1 MLRRISGKRKDKTI
15 KYLVTDSDTITNK
28 TDIAETLATS
38 FAAKS
43 SPDHYQEK
51 FRKIRDKEKENTL
64 DFESDNEEKYN
75 VDFSKRELVKSIA
88 QATDSATGPDE
99 IHYQFLKHL
108 PDVSLDLLL
117 LLLNDLWQSQD
128 FPDGWREAT
137 VIPIPKP
144 GKDRTDP
151 NNYRP
156 IAMTSCLC
164 KIMERMINHR
174 LTWFLQDN
182 NIITKYQ
189 CGFQKGKSTTDHLVR
204 LETYIRQGFVKNQHT
219 VGVFFYLEKAYDTTW
234 KGGIMKDLHEMGLKG
249 RLPLFIDNFLKGRKF
264 KVRLDNTHSSLNPQ
278 EEGVPQG
285 SILSPTLFTVKINS
299 IIDSLPDNIEK
310 SLYVDDLAVYC
321 QSSNMA
327 IIERRLQGCLDKLVT
342 CADENGFKFSPTKT
356 LCVHFCKKNDLQPEP
371 DLKLYGQQL
380 PVEEQVKF
388 LGLFFDK
395 KLSFTP
401 HIKYMKDKC
410 RKALQLLRVISSKDW
425 GGDQTTLLRIY
436 RSHIRSKLDYGCIFY
451 GLARRSYLAV
461 LDPIANQGL
470 RLCSGAF
477 RTSPI
482 ESLQVETGE
491 PSLETRQLKL
501 SLQYYMKMK
510 ANPENPAYS
519 CVVNPEYKRLFHN
532 KPGTIPTLGIRLQP
546 HLEDMEVELDAISV
560 VRPPEF
566 SCRINDEASICTA
579 ELLAIE
585 AAIEYIWDSN
595 DEEFMII
602 TDSLSSLQ
610 ALKSKKFNNPIVSNI
625 LHMCHYLSGHKDIIF
640 CWLPSHIGIQG
651 NERADVLAKAALDE
665 TKQFYYIP
673 YTDFKYNISVY
684 LDDILQGEWNINVTS
699 KLFEVQPIIKRSFT
713 PMERRR
719 DDVVLCRARIGH
731 AYFTN
736 GYLLRGELRP
746 MCCNT
751 RLTVRHVLLSCAK
764 YAHIRR
770 KYFAFN
776 SLFEL
781 FRDTPAGFIIQ
792 FLRECNLYSMF

>member
-1 MLRRISGKRKDKTI
+1 
-15 KYLVTDSDTITNK
+15 
-28 TDIAETLATS
+28 
-38 FAAKS
+38 
-43 SPDHYQEK
+43 
-51 FRKIRDKEKENTL
+51 
-64 DFESDNEEKYN
+64 
-75 VDFSKRELVKSIA
+75 
-88 QATDSATGPDE
+88 
-99 IHYQFLKHL
+99 
-108 PDVSLDLLL
+108 
-117 LLLNDLWQSQD
+117 
-128 FPDGWREAT
+128 
-137 VIPIPKP
+137 
-144 GKDRTDP
+144 
-151 NNYRP
+151 
-156 IAMTSCLC
+156 
-164 KIMERMINHR
+164 
-174 LTWFLQDN
+174 
-182 NIITKYQ
+182 
-189 CGFQKGKSTTDHLVR
+189 
-204 LETYIRQGFVKNQHT
+204 
-219 VGVFFYLEKAYDTTW
+219 
-234 KGGIMKDLHEMGLKG
+234 MKDLHEMGLKG
-249 RLPLFIDNFLKGRKF
+249 RLPLFIDNFLKGGKF

-285 SILSPTLFTVKINS
+285 SILSPTLFTIKINS
-299 IIDSLPDNIEK
+299 IIDASPDDIEK

-356 LCVHFCKKNDLQPEP
+356 LCVHFCKKNGLQPEP
-371 DLKLYGQQL
+371 NLKLYGQQL

-388 LGLFFDK
+388 LDLFFDK
-395 KLSFTP
+395 KLSFIP

-425 GGDQTTLLRIY
+425 GGDRTTLLRIY
-436 RSHIRSKLDYGCIFY
+436 RSHIRSKLDYGCIVY
-451 GLARRSYLAV
+451 GSARRSYLAV

-491 PSLETRQLKL
+491 TSLETRRLKL

-519 CVVNPEYKRLFHN
+519 CVVNPEYKRLFNN

-560 VRPPEF
+560 VRPPE
-566 SCRINDEASICTA
+566 CPPW
-579 ELLAIE
+579 LLQQPNILFNLSDLRKGYT
-585 AAIEYIWDSN
+585 EYFWDSS

-610 ALKSKKFNNPIVSNI
+610 ALKSQKLNNPIVPNI
-625 LHMCHYLSGHKDIIF
+625 LHMCHYLSGHKDIVF
-640 CWLPSHIGIQG
+640 CWVPSHIGIQG
-651 NERADVLAKAALDE
+651 NERADVLAKAALDK

-684 LDDILQGEWNINVTS
+684 PDDILQSEWNINVTS

-764 YAHIRR
+764 YAHIRK

-792 FLRECNLYSMF
+792 FLRECNLYYMF